1 MPHIIA
7 EAFARWKRGQIDATE
22 YSGIYRAAEDSPQRC
37 ANDSRD
43 AYRIVNGV
51 PLCAACVLR
60 TTRKPVRV

>member
-1 MPHIIA
+1 MPHIIV
-7 EAFARWKRGQIDATE
+7 EAFARWKRGQIDTTE
-22 YSGIYRAAEDSPQRC
+22 YSGIYRAVEEPPTRC

-60 TTRKPVRV
+60 ATRKQVKV